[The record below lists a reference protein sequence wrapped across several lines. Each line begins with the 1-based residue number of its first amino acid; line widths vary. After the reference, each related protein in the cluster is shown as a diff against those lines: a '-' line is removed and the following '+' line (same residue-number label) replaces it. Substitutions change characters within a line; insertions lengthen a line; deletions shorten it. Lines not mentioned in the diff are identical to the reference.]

1 MSRQPATEELASK
14 LPINLRYLSTLIAR
28 KPQEFTR
35 EWAATVDEAFSLYTR
50 TRTVDLILS
59 WNNLLAEMG
68 WSFPSYLNLRKEV
81 DIAGDLL
88 SLRRRFLR
96 FVVTGKRYL
105 QGPLFMAFSQQTPE
119 AREQSVSV
127 DMRYL
132 FWRHSKEIFK
142 FWRGHHLL
150 KGKEAIVDSIRVTYN
165 KGFFAACLPT
175 LLGLLD
181 FVMRSYFHTDHLNVS
196 LQTMRNAFEKAAIL
210 PKHLAPGYGV
220 WDLEK
225 ESGSTILFPSI
236 EQDLRLPGVFLS
248 SFVEFG
254 SSYYAFYS
262 KANSKDVV
270 LNRHAIMHCATEY
283 WTPRNTVKLLTFFD
297 LTLRLERVLK
307 IVIHGQE
314 ANEKGEW

>member
-50 TRTVDLILS
+50 TSTVNLILS
-59 WNNLLAEMG
+59 WNNILAEMG
-68 WSFPSYLNLRKEV
+68 WPFPSYINLRKEV
-81 DIAGDLL
+81 EIVGDLL
-88 SLRRRFLR
+88 SIWRHFIR
-96 FVVTGKRYL
+96 FVFTGKRFL
-105 QGPLFMAFSQQTPE
+105 LVPLLMAVSQQTPE

-132 FWRHSKEIFK
+132 FWRHSKQIFK

-150 KGKEAIVDSIRVTYN
+150 KGKESIVDSIRVTYN
-165 KGFFAACLPT
+165 KRLFAACLPT
-175 LLGLLD
+175 LQGLLD

-220 WDLEK
+220 WDLNK
-225 ESGSTILFPSI
+225 ESGSTILFPSV

-262 KANSKDVV
+262 SVDSNGVI

-283 WTPRNTVKLLTFFD
+283 WTPGNAVKLLTFFD

-314 ANEKGEW
+314 ADEKGE